1 MKSHQ
6 FFTSLLTAYM
16 FFNASAVLAN
26 KAGVSQFGEHGYIEY
41 IPGNLPIVL
50 SAPHG
55 GPIGDD
61 VTGAP
66 LTVTNIIDRDCTN
79 QEFAGNSCRTT
90 NDYNTAVLTQAIV
103 DSFAEKTGCYPHA
116 VINQLARRKLDANRE
131 IGEAAMGDESAK
143 TAWHEYHD
151 FIRVAKSKIQQDY
164 GSGLLLDVHGHGHS
178 QRHIQVGYLLD
189 ENDLVLSDSELN
201 SANLINKSSI
211 KSLVSNNRQGFS
223 HSALIRGRQAFGTM
237 LEDLNMHS
245 IPSQQSP
252 EPYTDISFF
261 EGGYN
266 LAIHS
271 SRNGGTI
278 DGIQVELNRTDRL
291 NSGGNVLTSADR
303 ITDALILYIDRHY
316 NNRFIGNYCELLKEG
331 SILDYMPAILAPINQ
346 K

>member
-1 MKSHQ
+1 MKLNQ
-6 FFTSLLTAYM
+6 VLTLLLAAYA
-16 FFNASAVLAN
+16 FSNISTGLASR
-26 KAGVSQFGEHGYIEY
+26 AGVSQFGEHGYIEY
-41 IPGNLPIVL
+41 IPGDLPIVL

-55 GPIGDD
+55 GPIGNN
-61 VTGAP
+61 VEGAP
-66 LTVTNIIDRDCTN
+66 PTITGIIDRDCTN
-79 QEFAGNSCRTT
+79 QEFASNSCRTT

-131 IGEAAMGDESAK
+131 IGEAAMGDESAE

-151 FIRVAKSKIQQDY
+151 FIRVAKNKIQQDY

-189 ENDLVLSDSELN
+189 EDDLALSNSELN
-201 SANLINKSSI
+201 STSIINKSSI
-211 KSLVSNNRQGFS
+211 KNLVSSNLQGLS
-223 HSALIRGRQAFGTM
+223 HSALIRGGQAFGTM
-237 LEDLNMHS
+237 LENLNMHS

-252 EPYTDISFF
+252 QPYTDISFF

-266 LAIHS
+266 LAVHS
-271 SRNGGTI
+271 SRNGGTV

-303 ITDALILYIDRHY
+303 I
-316 NNRFIGNYCELLKEG
+316 N
-331 SILDYMPAILAPINQ
+331 
-346 K
+346 